1 MSGEQANLHIL
12 VSGVVQGVGFRFFV
26 RRLARPYGLTGT
38 VRNLPDGKV
47 EIEAEGAR
55 GLLQDFLKGVRLGPA
70 SAHVSGVEISWR
82 PSAGTFSGFE
92 IRF

>member
-38 VRNLPDGKV
+38 VRN
-47 EIEAEGAR
+47 
-55 GLLQDFLKGVRLGPA
+55 
-70 SAHVSGVEISWR
+70 
-82 PSAGTFSGFE
+82 
-92 IRF
+92 